1 MELKQ
6 LRYFIAVA
14 DCGSINK
21 AAEELFTS
29 QSNISKVIKAFEKK
43 VNIELFNRN
52 SKGVRLTDKGYEI
65 YDYAKRILENIDIIE
80 SISYEKLSR
89 KLNISCYQN
98 HIIAKVLCDYYVKYQ
113 DENLKIQ
120 FLEGNVEQIIDNVKN
135 CLSEFGIVYIL
146 DNQKCCFTHNLNHKN
161 LEFHVLDYKKP
172 CIYVGKNN
180 PIYDKDNITIKETLN
195 LKFIQ
200 STRDFFSL
208 EQYLENL
215 HISKNTNKK
224 FFCNVITT
232 NSNHM
237 ITSLLENTDLCK
249 FSLKFKNKEYESLNI
264 KPVDIIDC
272 TDDIYVGYVTRKGE
286 ELSKEAINFIN
297 ILKDEICR

>member
-1 MELKQ
+1 MELKE

-29 QSNISKVIKAFEKK
+29 QSNVSKVIKSFEKK
-43 VNIELFNRN
+43 TNVELFNRN
-52 SKGVRLTDKGYEI
+52 SKGVRLTDKGCEI
-65 YDYAKRILENIDIIE
+65 YDYAKRVLENVDIIE
-80 SISYEKLSR
+80 SISCEKSNK

-98 HIIAKVLCDYYVKYQ
+98 HIISKVLCDYYRKYK

-172 CIYVGKNN
+172 CIYVGKNS
-180 PIYDKDNITIKETLN
+180 PIYNKDSVTLKETLN

-215 HISKNTNKK
+215 HMSKNTNRKS
-224 FFCNVITT
+224 FCNVITT

-237 ITSLLENTDLCK
+237 VTSLLENTDLCK
-249 FSLKFKNKEYESLNI
+249 FSLNFKNKEYEALKI
-264 KPVDIIDC
+264 KAIDIVDC
-272 TDDIYVGYVTRKGE
+272 SDDIYVGYVTRKGE
-286 ELSKEAINFIN
+286 GLSKEATNFIE
-297 ILKDEICR
+297 ILKNEISK